1 LQNLKGYA
9 VKYGAEDAASLI
21 TLIDNALAAIEADNV
36 SQIIAAMTAVK
47 EAATPLAT
55 SILTQ
60 IIEDAKNYPALADD
74 VTAAQTA
81 LNGGNYI
88 TMIITAKDLY
98 AKLMALLPAEV
109 TLTDGEPITDLEP
122 YVGKE
127 VNVTYTRQFTEGKV
141 STVCLPFAYTKKE
154 GDGSFYAFTNIKKEN
169 GEYVATM
176 TEPISTTLT
185 AGTPY
190 LYLPNATG
198 AVDFGGA
205 YTIPAEL
212 TAGETTSNDWTFK
225 GTFETIEWATAQTG
239 IYGFSAQS
247 VDDDGISQGEF
258 VQVGEFVKISPMRCY
273 LQYKDGTED
282 YAGAR
287 AAEQL
292 PATIKVRLVSADG
305 TVTGIGTISTKT
317 CEGTIDKDYWY
328 SLDGRRVLNPTKG
341 VYIKNGN
348 KVVIK

>member
-1 LQNLKGYA
+1 MKKKVFSML
-9 VKYGAEDAASLI
+9 
-21 TLIDNALAAIEADNV
+21 
-36 SQIIAAMTAVK
+36 
-47 EAATPLAT
+47 
-55 SILTQ
+55 
-60 IIEDAKNYPALADD
+60 
-74 VTAAQTA
+74 
-81 LNGGNYI
+81 
-88 TMIITAKDLY
+88 
-98 AKLMALLPAEV
+98 ALLAVATTGAWAQEPDPINLTSTNGTEWTLTEMPAYDVELEVEYYNEV
-109 TLTDGEPITDLEP
+109 TLTDGNAITGLND
-122 YVGKE
+122 YKE
-127 VNVTYTRQFTEGKV
+127 QEIWVNYTRSFTAGTT

-185 AGTPY
+185 ANTPY
-190 LYLPNATG
+190 LYVPNATG

-205 YTIPAEL
+205 YTIPATL

-239 IYGFSAQS
+239 IYGFSAQR

-292 PATIKVRLVSADG
+292 PATIKVRLVSASG
-305 TVTGIGTISTKT
+305 EVNGIGRLNIATGEATF
-317 CEGTIDKDYWY
+317 GDGAWY
-328 SLDGRRVLNPTKG
+328 SLDGRRVQAPTKG
-341 VYIKNGN
+341 VYVKNGR